1 MAIRDTDQPL
11 PSNAD
16 SDETI
21 AWIFDRLAD
30 YVVLTP
36 RDTSMPIPL
45 ISLLNPQKHDS
56 PQVRLVSR
64 AATPAEQSLRI
75 WQKVGAC
82 MWWPL
87 PPKEE
92 LLESSVDEVE

>member
-11 PSNAD
+11 PLNTD
-16 SDETI
+16 SDEMI
-21 AWIFDRLAD
+21 ARAFERLSD

-45 ISLLNPQKHDS
+45 IGLLDVGKHDS

-75 WQKVGAC
+75 
-82 MWWPL
+82 
-87 PPKEE
+87 
-92 LLESSVDEVE
+92 

>member
-1 MAIRDTDQPL
+1 MAIRDTDQSL
-11 PSNAD
+11 PPTVDA
-16 SDETI
+16 DETL
-21 AWIFDRLAD
+21 ARAFDRLSD

-45 ISLLNPQKHDS
+45 IGLLDVVKHDS

-64 AATPAEQSLRI
+64 TVTPAEQSLRV
-75 WQKVGAC
+75 WRKVGAC